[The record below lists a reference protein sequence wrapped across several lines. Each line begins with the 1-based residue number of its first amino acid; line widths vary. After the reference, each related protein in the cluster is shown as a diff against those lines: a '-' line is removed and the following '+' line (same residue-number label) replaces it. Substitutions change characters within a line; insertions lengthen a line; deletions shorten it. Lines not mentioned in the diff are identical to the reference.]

1 MMFMK
6 KKNDQVMTKTDYRK
20 SSIGQIYLHK
30 VEDLKIMILAVEW
43 KVSPE

>member
-1 MMFMK
+1 MLMK
-6 KKNDQVMTKTDYRK
+6 RKNDQVMIKMDYRK
-20 SSIGQIYLHK
+20 SSIGQIYLYK